1 MNERDQ
7 NRAAHPEFAE
17 AVDFLR
23 SRGVTISAAWIEDK
37 DGIVIAGSRPAR
49 VLDEVWID
57 SEKLE
62 QMRRDFAPRPGKRVK
77 AFQR

>member
-1 MNERDQ
+1 MTERDQ

-23 SRGVTISAAWIEDK
+23 SRGLTISSAWIED
-37 DGIVIAGSRPAR
+37 GEGVVIAGRRPQS
-49 VLDEVWID
+49 VMHEFWID

-62 QMRRDFAPRPGKRVK
+62 QMRRDFATPQKAQRSKKR
-77 AFQR
+77 